1 MRTNSPSKISELS
14 NPKILLPAA
23 RSGGQEFGYPL
34 ATVTSVSTPT

>member
-23 RSGGQEFGYPL
+23 RSGGKELDKYIGGH
-34 ATVTSVSTPT
+34 VKESI